1 MQCDYC
7 KKELTEQEILNTAIA
22 EDMTVEELLTNPGRV
37 IDVMCDKC
45 AEGDGPYQ

>member
-1 MQCDYC
+1 MNCDYC
-7 KKELTEQEILNTAIA
+7 GAPLTPDEILHTAET
-22 EDMTVEELLTNPGRV
+22 EDMTVEVLLSCPKSV